1 MRILKKV
8 IKILRS
14 QNSDQS
20 KYFDND
26 KIQIAATNLSLLRVI
41 SSINNTIYSGSP
53 SFNSWVDCYPL
64 SYAGN
69 SSVFIPCFNIRD
81 CLPKKSPKSQ
91 INYCCLRGLQYCS
104 GWISNNYRCVSIPRQ
119 SQYIYTPFTS
129 CESHGIYS
137 AIFYGSSLYVWY

>member
-41 SSINNTIYSGSP
+41 SSINN
-53 SFNSWVDCYPL
+53 
-64 SYAGN
+64 
-69 SSVFIPCFNIRD
+69 
-81 CLPKKSPKSQ
+81 
-91 INYCCLRGLQYCS
+91 
-104 GWISNNYRCVSIPRQ
+104 RCV
-119 SQYIYTPFTS
+119 
-129 CESHGIYS
+129 
-137 AIFYGSSLYVWY
+137 